1 MMIRMSLVERLG
13 WGTPSLSTSKGGKTV
28 GSERWKIGTIFRAGR
43 LHTFASSAFFKQG
56 SNEFFVSHIWLSAE
70 LELFN
75 LS

>member
-13 WGTPSLSTSKGGKTV
+13 WGTPSLSTSKGGKIV
-28 GSERWKIGTIFRAGR
+28 GSERWKFFRAGR
-43 LHTFASSAFFKQG
+43 LHTFASSDFFKQG

-70 LELFN
+70 LELLN